1 MKSGEPVYLQVGSEV
16 VQGGPELVQ
25 GGSRPVHSGSQR
37 SKPPEW
43 WEFEAATPINQRW
56 KLLRVLGFVTCV
68 SGAVAV
74 MYMSRPPTEQ
84 AEALLVCVL
93 YVLILDPFIAVGSIL
108 ARASRFILASSIV
121 LIGIT
126 IVVPSTGLL
135 VTTGMWGLVAI
146 AAVKKFNY
154 RYLMQDTFAS
164 ARAIPDAIRTAP
176 ESKAGNAWRH
186 SGAKLANALA
196 AELGATCRDYAE
208 VKARELTFYIGYQM
222 ADTKMDELT
231 RKCERLRLEN
241 TLLKDAEK
249 EKNELLERIEE
260 MNNQNRKD
268 RERANVER
276 QQLLR
281 KIRELEDTNA
291 ELVRAVPEEVQ
302 ADDID
307 SRLHHAFTVLHMSD
321 REAADFA
328 GTNKTRATRYRKDN
342 GIEPRGGAST

>member
-1 MKSGEPVYLQVGSEV
+1 M
-16 VQGGPELVQ
+16 
-25 GGSRPVHSGSQR
+25 
-37 SKPPEW
+37 
-43 WEFEAATPINQRW
+43 
-56 KLLRVLGFVTCV
+56 
-68 SGAVAV
+68 V

-84 AEALLVCVL
+84 AEALLACVL
-93 YVLILDPFIAVGSIL
+93 YMLVLDPFIAVGSIL
-108 ARASRFILASSIV
+108 ARASRFILASAVVLTGVAVVIPSPG
-121 LIGIT
+121 LIGAC
-126 IVVPSTGLL
+126 IV
-135 VTTGMWGLVAI
+135 WGLVAI
-146 AAVKKFNY
+146 AAVKRFNH

-196 AELGATCRDYAE
+196 AELGATCRDYSE

-222 ADTKMDELT
+222 ADTKVDELT

-249 EKNELLERIEE
+249 EKSELLERIEE
-260 MNNQNRKD
+260 MNDQNRKD
-268 RERANVER
+268 RERANIER
-276 QQLLR
+276 QQLIK

-302 ADDID
+302 ADDTN
-307 SRLHHAFTVLHMSD
+307 SKLRHAYEVLHMSD

-328 GTNKTRATRYRKDN
+328 GVSRSRAMRYRKDN

>member
-68 SGAVAV
+68 SGAVVV

-342 GIEPRGGAST
+342 GIEPRGGAT